1 MDRATLIKRLAE
13 VESLVMLGEVIVAQQ
28 HQLIAD
34 MERDGM
40 DTRMAR
46 QLLVEFEET
55 LSLHIA
61 GRDQLKAELAA
72 IA

>member
-13 VESLVMLGEVIVAQQ
+13 VESLVMLAEVIVAQQ

-34 MERDGM
+34 IERDGM

-46 QLLVEFEET
+46 QLLVEFEEM

-72 IA
+72 FA

>member
-1 MDRATLIKRLAE
+1 MDGATLIRHLAE
-13 VESLVMLGEVIVAQQ
+13 VESLVTLAEVIVAQQ

-34 MERDGM
+34 MERDGT

-46 QLLVEFEET
+46 QLLIEFEET

-61 GRDQLKAELAA
+61 QRDRLKAQLAA